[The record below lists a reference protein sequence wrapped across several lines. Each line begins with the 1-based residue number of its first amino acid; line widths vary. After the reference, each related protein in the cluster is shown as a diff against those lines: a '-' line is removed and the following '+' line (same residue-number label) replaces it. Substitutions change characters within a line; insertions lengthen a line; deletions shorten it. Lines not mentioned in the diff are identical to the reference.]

1 MTIEGYR
8 TNFAQLIVIKL
19 NAPTLTNLP
28 LPDIKNCIFD
38 MLEMV
43 TDIEKIQKNGKDLKT
58 CF

>member
-19 NAPTLTNLP
+19 NTPTLTNLP

-43 TDIEKIQKNGKDLKT
+43 TDIEKIKKNGKDLKT